1 MDDHSPRD
9 AAETPAPG
17 PAATPA
23 KRVYETPPTSRPIT
37 DAEAARAEKLAAN
50 EHIKIASGYLR
61 GTLADGLLKH
71 ATGAISEDDGQLVK
85 FHGMYLQDDR
95 DIRAERTKK
104 KLDKAYSFM
113 IRLRIAGGVITPK
126 QWLILDDIARTYAG
140 GALRATTRQT
150 FQYHGVIKS
159 NLKRTMAAID
169 GALLDT
175 IAACGDV
182 NRNVM
187 AATNP
192 AQTGA
197 HKAAYQ
203 LAKDISDSL
212 LPKTSAWR
220 EIWLDGERVVG
231 GEDEAEVEPVY
242 GRTYL
247 PRKFKTVVA
256 VPPSNEVDIFA
267 HDLGFIA
274 ILDKKNQVTGWN
286 VTVGGGMGMTHGEP
300 DTFPR
305 TADVM
310 GFVKPEDALKV
321 AEAVMTVQRDWGN
334 RKNRKNARLKYTIE
348 RYGLDAFRAEVEKR
362 VGKKLGAPKP
372 FTFTGNGDRYGWVEG
387 DDGRHHLTLYVP
399 SGRIKDIDGGPQF
412 LSGLRRIAE
421 VHQGDFRLTG
431 NQNVIIANVPA
442 EKRAE
447 IDALVDEYGL
457 TRGASALRRSSLA
470 CVALPT
476 CGLALAESERY
487 LPDLMTE
494 LEESLASHGL
504 AEEEITIRSTGC
516 PNGCAR
522 PFISEI
528 GLVGRGPERYH
539 LYLGAAHDGSRLSKL
554 YKEDV
559 AASEIRDT
567 LDPLFADYA
576 RGRQSGEHF
585 GDYLIRAGHVAR
597 TTNGPDFHDRTGA
610 LKPATLG

>member
-1 MDDHSPRD
+1 MADHKTADLSP
-9 AAETPAPG
+9 AE
-17 PAATPA
+17 
-23 KRVYETPPTSRPIT
+23 RVYETPPTERPIT
-37 DAEAARAEKLAAN
+37 EAEAARAAKLSAN

-61 GTLADGLLKH
+61 GTLAEGLLKN
-71 ATGAISEDDGQLVK
+71 ATGAISDDDGQLVK

-95 DIRAERTKK
+95 DLRAERTRK

-113 IRLRIAGGVITPK
+113 IRLRIAGGVVTPK
-126 QWLILDDIARTYAG
+126 QWLILDEIARTYANG
-140 GALRATTRQT
+140 TLRATTRQT

-169 GALLDT
+169 SALLDT

-192 AQTGA
+192 AQKGA
-197 HKAAYQ
+197 HEAAYK

-231 GEDEAEVEPVY
+231 GEDAGEVEPVY
-242 GRTYL
+242 GKTYL
-247 PRKFKTVVA
+247 PRKFKTIVA
-256 VPPSNEVDIFA
+256 VPPSNEVDVYA

-274 ILDKKNQVTGWN
+274 ILDKKGKVTGWN
-286 VTVGGGMGMTHGEP
+286 VTVGGGMGMTHGET

-310 GFVKPEDALKV
+310 LFAEPEYALKV

-334 RKNRKNARLKYTIE
+334 RTVRKNARLKYTIE
-348 RYGLDAFRAEVEKR
+348 RYGLKAFRAEVEKR
-362 VGKKLGAPKP
+362 VGRAFQDPKP
-372 FTFTGNGDRYGWVEG
+372 FTFTGNGDRYGWVAG
-387 DDGRHHLTLYVP
+387 DDGKHHLTLYVP
-399 SGRIKDIDGGPQF
+399 SGRIKDVEGGPQF
-412 LSGLRRIAE
+412 LAGLRRIAE

-442 EKRAE
+442 DRKAE
-447 IDALVDEYGL
+447 IDALVQEYGL
-457 TRGASALRRSSLA
+457 TTGAGPLRRNSLA

-487 LPDLMTE
+487 LPSLIDE

-504 AEEEITIRSTGC
+504 SEDDITIRMTGC

-522 PFISEI
+522 PFIAEI
-528 GLVGRGPERYH
+528 GLVGRGPERYN
-539 LYLGAAHDGSRLSKL
+539 LYLGAAFDGSRLSKL
-554 YKEDV
+554 YAEDV
-559 AASEIRDT
+559 TAADIRPK
-567 LDPLFADYA
+567 LDPLFAAYA
-576 RGRQSGEHF
+576 KDRTKGERF
-585 GDYLIRAGHVAR
+585 GDFVIRAGYVAK
-597 TTNGPDFHDRTGA
+597 TGNGPDFHVQTGA
-610 LKPATLG
+610 QKAVA

>member
-1 MDDHSPRD
+1 MAEQTPPR
-9 AAETPAPG
+9 T
-17 PAATPA
+17 
-23 KRVYETPPTSRPIT
+23 YETPPTERPIT
-37 DAEAARAEKLAAN
+37 DAEAARSAGLAHN
-50 EHIKIASGYLR
+50 EHLKIASGYLR

-85 FHGMYLQDDR
+85 FHGMYMQDDR

-104 KLDKAYSFM
+104 KLEKAFSFM
-113 IRLRIAGGVITPK
+113 IRLRIAGGVVTPK
-126 QWLILDDIARTYAG
+126 QWLALDEIATTYAG

-169 GALLDT
+169 ATLLDT

-192 AQTGA
+192 AQVGA

-203 LAKDISDSL
+203 LGKDISDSL

-231 GEDEAEVEPVY
+231 GENAAEIEPVY
-242 GRTYL
+242 GKTYL
-247 PRKFKTVVA
+247 PRKFKTVIA

-274 ILDKKNQVTGWN
+274 ILDEKNRVTGWN
-286 VTVGGGMGMTHGEP
+286 VTVGGGMGMTHGET

-310 GFVKPEDALKV
+310 CFVAPEDALKT

-334 RKNRKNARLKYTIE
+334 RKVRKNARLKYTIE
-348 RYGLDAFRAEVEKR
+348 RYGLSAFRAEVEKR
-362 VGKKLGAPKP
+362 VGKPLADPKP
-372 FTFTGNGDRYGWVEG
+372 YTFTNNGDRYGWTEG
-387 DDGRHHLTLYVP
+387 DDGRHHLTLYVA
-399 SGRIKDIDGGPQF
+399 SGRIKDYENGPQ
-412 LSGLRRIAE
+412 LLTGLRRIAE
-421 VHQGDFRLTG
+421 IHEGDFRLTG
-431 NQNVIIANVPA
+431 NQNVIIANVPSD
-442 EKRAE
+442 KRAE
-447 IDALVDEYGL
+447 IEALVDQHGMMK
-457 TRGASALRRSSLA
+457 GASALRRNSMA

-494 LEESLASHGL
+494 LETSLASHGL
-504 AEEEITIRSTGC
+504 AEDEITIRMTGC

-522 PFISEI
+522 PFIAEI

-539 LYLGAAHDGSRLSKL
+539 LYLGAAFDGSRLGKL
-554 YKEDV
+554 YGEDV
-559 AASEIRDT
+559 TASEIKT
-567 LDPLFADYA
+567 ILDPLFAAYA
-576 RGRQSGEHF
+576 KNKQPGERF
-585 GDYLIRAGHVAR
+585 GDYLIRDGYV
-597 TTNGPDFHDRTGA
+597 TKTINGPDFHEKIGP
-610 LKPATLG
+610 LKSAA